1 MALDNFRRRGE
12 RDTRVEDYLDDKLQ
26 AAADLDTLDLLL
38 ENVKN
43 QQGLL
48 RKQLEDAER
57 DLQGARQAARDHS
70 SSVRQKAD
78 QFRKEQG
85 DIDRR
90 LLIVTQSETS
100 DEARPQFE
108 RIMDKLH
115 RFDVA
120 TGYME
125 LLKEVHALSE
135 SSQSQLKISD
145 EAALEPYHRLQMLL
159 SSLQPLQD
167 AAEGAAPHV
176 VDHVDQMVQK
186 LRQEIQDSFSADLE
200 KTLTKI
206 YWPRAGATIPPTL
219 QQEWS
224 NNVGR
229 LIELQRPE
237 LEAREDSAV
246 VDKAAKEPLVLLPV
260 EVLVRP
266 LVTRF
271 RYHFDGDRP
280 TNRLDK
286 PEYFL
291 SHTIDLLDKY
301 NGFFVDYCQPELLR
315 HFRGS
320 ALAMNPVYIDA
331 TSALITGLLPMLRAK
346 IFGLLPQVASQPQL
360 LSHLIHE
367 IMSFDTTV
375 RDEWRYNGGYGVEG
389 WKGLAWEVLVKKE
402 WFARWLRVERDFA
415 LSRYQDIIDAP
426 DSGTLDYDSVDPSAT
441 KPTKAAIRVNDLL
454 ETITDRYRPL
464 SSFTQKLRFLIDVQ
478 LDIFDRF
485 HTRLHQSLEAYL
497 TMTSSLARTVHGISR
512 EEQASLQG
520 VKGLDRL
527 CRIFGSADYLEKA
540 MRDWSDDV
548 FFLDLY
554 AELKDRARSTARAG
568 GGKNLAGPMTVAD
581 VATRTSSSVV
591 GDGDDDEGALFD
603 ETAAAYGRLRVRSEG
618 VIIDV
623 LSYNVREALRP
634 YGRINPWASLSTTIS
649 TTLTP
654 SSSSAAD
661 PSSTS
666 TSQDTHAD
674 GTSANTSSRDRE
686 REALAVTAE
695 LDVTLSLLSTHLSF
709 LVRALAPAP
718 LRRIVRAVC
727 ATLQTW
733 IWDHVLTRH
742 AFSAQGARQLA
753 ADVAALCSVIDG
765 VAGAELGRVG
775 MARLAEGVQLL
786 GLPVRASGSR
796 GRVAGGAEDE
806 AGAGV
811 DASAD
816 RDAAAALES
825 NGAIDGGDDDAG
837 RPAAAPRRLGL
848 WEVERRL
855 FVDNE
860 SARAV
865 LDELGVAALSEGD
878 ARAVLERR
886 VELAS

>member
-1 MALDNFRRRGE
+1 
-12 RDTRVEDYLDDKLQ
+12 
-26 AAADLDTLDLLL
+26 
-38 ENVKN
+38 
-43 QQGLL
+43 
-48 RKQLEDAER
+48 
-57 DLQGARQAARDHS
+57 
-70 SSVRQKAD
+70 
-78 QFRKEQG
+78 
-85 DIDRR
+85 
-90 LLIVTQSETS
+90 
-100 DEARPQFE
+100 
-108 RIMDKLH
+108 
-115 RFDVA
+115 
-120 TGYME
+120 
-125 LLKEVHALSE
+125 
-135 SSQSQLKISD
+135 
-145 EAALEPYHRLQMLL
+145 
-159 SSLQPLQD
+159 
-167 AAEGAAPHV
+167 
-176 VDHVDQMVQK
+176 
-186 LRQEIQDSFSADLE
+186 
-200 KTLTKI
+200 
-206 YWPRAGATIPPTL
+206 
-219 QQEWS
+219 
-224 NNVGR
+224 
-229 LIELQRPE
+229 
-237 LEAREDSAV
+237 
-246 VDKAAKEPLVLLPV
+246 
-260 EVLVRP
+260 
-266 LVTRF
+266 
-271 RYHFDGDRP
+271 
-280 TNRLDK
+280 
-286 PEYFL
+286 
-291 SHTIDLLDKY
+291 
-301 NGFFVDYCQPELLR
+301 
-315 HFRGS
+315 
-320 ALAMNPVYIDA
+320 
-331 TSALITGLLPMLRAK
+331 
-346 IFGLLPQVASQPQL
+346 
-360 LSHLIHE
+360 
-367 IMSFDTTV
+367 IMSFDTTI

-402 WFARWLRVERDFA
+402 WFGRWLQVERDFA
-415 LSRYQDIIDAP
+415 LSRYQNIIDAP

-464 SSFTQKLRFLIDVQ
+464 SSFTQKLRFLIDIQ

-548 FFLDLY
+548 FFLELY

-581 VATRTSSSVV
+581 VATRTSSSV
-591 GDGDDDEGALFD
+591 GDDGDDDEGALFD

-634 YGRINPWASLSTTIS
+634 YGRINPWASLSTTLPA
-649 TTLTP
+649 TLTP
-654 SSSSAAD
+654 SSSDAD
-661 PSSTS
+661 PSSAS
-666 TSQDTHAD
+666 TSRDTHSD

-695 LDVTLSLLSTHLSF
+695 LDTTLSLLSTHLSF

-727 ATLQTW
+727 AAIQTW
-733 IWDHVLTRH
+733 IWDHVLTRQ

-765 VAGAELGRVG
+765 AAGAELGRVG

-796 GRVAGGAEDE
+796 GRVDGGAEAE
-806 AGAGV
+806 AGAGAGV
-811 DASAD
+811 DVSAD
-816 RDAAAALES
+816 RGAAAALES
-825 NGAIDGGDDDAG
+825 NGPTEQGGHDGGMAG
-837 RPAAAPRRLGL
+837 VETRRRLGL

-855 FVDNE
+855 FVDND

-886 VELAS
+886 VELAG